1 MPSYKIKHRTR
12 YIYAAP
18 VIDCANQL
26 MIYPLPDERLTVKS
40 HAVTISRHPD
50 VASFTDYFGN
60 QVGVFTL
67 IEPHA
72 ELVIDSVAEVETHP
86 IQFPMDEETAPTQWA
101 QLTELRTDIAFMD
114 FLKVPPCEIEAE
126 IRQALSGIV
135 TAGAKPLKHALE
147 LSEYVHDHFQ
157 YQQGVTT
164 IETPV
169 EDIWRLRAGVCQDF
183 TLLLLYLVRLAG
195 LPARYVSGY
204 VCPREEGVRGSGA
217 THAWVE
223 VYIPFY
229 GWLGLDPTNNCIVN
243 DGHVRMAIGR
253 NFADCTPVKGTYK
266 GTGEHRLEVSVH
278 IENGDAQKAEAAPE
292 APMYVQHTPTP
303 PEPVNSYRKYL
314 LNWEQQQQQQ
324 QQQQQ

>member
-1 MPSYKIKHRTR
+1 MPYYKIQHRTR
-12 YIYAAP
+12 YAYAAP

-26 MIYPLPDERLTVKS
+26 MIYPLHDERQAVKS
-40 HAVTISRHPD
+40 HFVIITQQPD
-50 VASFTDYFGN
+50 VALFTDYFGN

-67 IEPHA
+67 IEPHS
-72 ELVIDSVAEVETHP
+72 ELVIDSVAEVETHA
-86 IQFPMDEETAPTQWA
+86 IQFPMDEETAEAQWA
-101 QLTELRTDIAFMD
+101 KLGELRTDIAFMD
-114 FLKVPPCEIEAE
+114 FLRLPPCEIESE

-135 TAGAKPLKHALE
+135 TAGAKPLKQALE
-147 LSEYVHDHFQ
+147 LSEYVHDKFQ

-169 EDIWRLRAGVCQDF
+169 EAIWRLRAGVCQDF
-183 TLLLLYLVRLAG
+183 TLMLLYLVRLAG

-204 VCPREEGVRGSGA
+204 ICARDEGVRGAGA

-223 VYIPFY
+223 AYIPFY

-266 GTGEHRLEVSVH
+266 GTGEHTLEVAVH
-278 IENGDAQKAEAAPE
+278 VEDGGTQKAEATFGTPA
-292 APMYVQHTPTP
+292 YVQHAPTP
-303 PEPVNSYRKYL
+303 LEPVNSYRKYL

-324 QQQQQ
+324 QQ